1 MPGVLMSLMVKEGDS
16 VEENQPLAVVEAMK
30 MENTLR
36 ARNNSVVKKICVEEG
51 ASLAVDAVILELE

>member
-1 MPGVLMSLMVKEGDS
+1 MPGVLMSLMVGEGDS

-36 ARNNSVVKKICVEEG
+36 ARANSVVKKICVKEG
-51 ASLAVDAVILELE
+51 DSLAVDAVILELE